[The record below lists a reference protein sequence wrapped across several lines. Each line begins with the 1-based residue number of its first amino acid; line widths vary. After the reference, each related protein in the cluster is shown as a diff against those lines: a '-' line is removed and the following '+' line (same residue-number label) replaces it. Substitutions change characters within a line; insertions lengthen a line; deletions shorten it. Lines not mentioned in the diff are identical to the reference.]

1 MEYIMEKVLTEVDII
16 NYLDIRLIIILL
28 CIGYLIKHNF
38 SKFNNKYIHHIL
50 LLIAIIYNIINSGF
64 NINSIFNSIISAT
77 IAIGIHSSGKNIL
90 KSAVK
95 KNKDIISDI
104 EESIEDEQ

>member
-38 SKFNNKYIHHIL
+38 SKLL

>member
-1 MEYIMEKVLTEVDII
+1 MLRFLLY
-16 NYLDIRLIIILL
+16 IIILPL
-28 CIGYLIKHNF
+28 VIWAVDGI
-38 SKFNNKYIHHIL
+38 
-50 LLIAIIYNIINSGF
+50 
-64 NINSIFNSIISAT
+64 NINSIFNSIVSAT